1 MTPRRFNR
9 FGKDVARI
17 QDQLRIK
24 GPFDLPHD
32 MVGGTKLLLGIPAAT
47 QTKPMFTRDRAAHRK
62 RLGVKFFREPVQ
74 HVAHLG
80 IGQIHERSNVQLPV
94 PGVRENGRRNLLLF
108 QNVLSRRQKTG
119 QGLWRDGDVFDEG
132 NRPLGTFQPVKRR
145 DYASCQF
152 PKAISLIGFQSD
164 VVIERF
170 PVTSLDLL
178 NEIFQLF
185 V

>member
-1 MTPRRFNR
+1 MC
-9 FGKDVARI
+9 
-17 QDQLRIK
+17 
-24 GPFDLPHD
+24 
-32 MVGGTKLLLGIPAAT
+32 
-47 QTKPMFTRDRAAHRK
+47 
-62 RLGVKFFREPVQ
+62 
-74 HVAHLG
+74 
-80 IGQIHERSNVQLPV
+80 SCPV
-94 PGVRENGRRNLLLF
+94 PGVREDGRRNLLLF

-170 PVTSLDLL
+170 LVTSLDLL

-185 V
+185 VQIDVILILKFNQQHALCVRRDHAGVLGVFFPGNR